1 MKTFKEVEMHLLT
14 NGYKGCEMD
23 KICGFLIGAGLKEP
37 DYVMTIQYG
46 EGTFD
51 EFYAWY
57 NDEPMFEEEE
67 TCDCPNCVLCG
78 LMRDLAEKMERAET
92 MEQKEYYAT
101 QLQFLIDEFCLD
113 EEDSE

>member
-1 MKTFKEVEMHLLT
+1 MHLIT

-37 DYVMTIQYG
+37 DYIMKIQYG

-57 NDEPMFEEEE
+57 NDEPMLEDFEE

-78 LMRDLAEKMERAET
+78 LMRDLAEKMLRAET
-92 MEQKEYYAT
+92 MEQKEYYAN
-101 QLQFLIDEFCLD
+101 QLQILVDEFGLD